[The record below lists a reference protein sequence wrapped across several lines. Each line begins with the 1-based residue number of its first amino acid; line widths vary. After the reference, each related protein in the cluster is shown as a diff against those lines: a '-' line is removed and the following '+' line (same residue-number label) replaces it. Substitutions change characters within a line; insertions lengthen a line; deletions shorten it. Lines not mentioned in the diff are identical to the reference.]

1 MQTFFEI
8 MFMSVMAIGILSNL
22 FVLAKISFL
31 LSRCDY
37 FEREL
42 SYHSEIS
49 KENLKISR
57 ENDRSLQT
65 LKEAA
70 VKPPIKPNNWDAI
83 NKAFTRPSA
92 RIEVNERD

>member
-8 MFMSVMAIGILSNL
+8 MFMSVIAIGIMSNL

-31 LSRCDY
+31 ISRSDY

-42 SYHSEIS
+42 SYHHEIS
-49 KENLKISR
+49 KEVLRLLR

-70 VKPPIKPNNWDAI
+70 VKPIKPNNWDAI